1 MFDFVRKHTKLLQVL
16 LFLLIFPSFVLF
28 GIQGYDSFNN
38 NGSLAA
44 KVDGIPISM
53 QQLDNAQRSEI
64 ARMQQSLGASA
75 DIKSLDTPEAKL
87 RTLDG
92 LIRQTL
98 LQVAVRKQHLAVSD
112 SQVQQA
118 ILQIPQIAALRK
130 PDGSFD
136 VEAYRQLVAAQGMT
150 TAQFEDQVREQLLL
164 QQAVDGIAQP
174 VIESKAIAGQ
184 LYDWQ
189 NQKRQVRLALFSTQ
203 DYLSQVQPSAAQIEA
218 FYKDHTTLF
227 QSPQRADIQY
237 VVLSLNAVRQGVV
250 ITPAQAQAYYT
261 QHIAEFRTP
270 EERKASHILITLPP
284 NPTAAQVQAAKTKA
298 DAILAEV
305 RKDPA
310 QFAAIAKRDSQDP
323 GSAAQGGN
331 LGYFTQN
338 AMVKPFADAVF
349 AMNKVGDI
357 VGPVQSPYGF
367 HIIELTGIKP
377 AEQKPFAQVQSSIQ
391 AQLQNQEAQKRF
403 PEMSDKF
410 SNLVYEDSRSFAQ
423 VATKYHLQVLTA
435 ENVSPTPKET
445 GDSKSDPLANAAFL
459 KAVLSS
465 NSIRDRRNISA
476 VEIAPNTFASARI
489 LKYQPAAT
497 LTFAQAQDQVRALLV
512 AQQAAALAVKAGEQA
527 LAAAQQ
533 GKAMPAWG
541 SPVEISQSQA
551 TAPPGV
557 PAVAV
562 TAAFQ
567 LPAAKLPALTG
578 LPLPGQAGYAIV
590 SVDSVS
596 KAKPDAEQL
605 RAQQG
610 AMSQLLSQGVTE
622 AYIDS
627 LKKRYGVEVLYKVS
641 PQAHS

>member
-44 KVDGIPISM
+44 KVDGLPISM
-53 QQLDNAQRSEI
+53 QQLDDAQRSEI
-64 ARMQQSLGASA
+64 ARLQQSLGASA

-98 LQVAVRKQHLAVSD
+98 LQVAVRKQHLTVSD

-164 QQAVDGIAQP
+164 QQAVGGIAQP

-189 NQKRQVRLALFSTQ
+189 HQKRQVRLALFNAQ
-203 DYLSQVQPSAAQIEA
+203 DYVSRVQPSDAQIAA
-218 FYKDHTTLF
+218 FYNDHTTLF

-237 VVLSLNAVRQGVV
+237 VVLSLSAVRQGIV

-261 QHIAEFRTP
+261 QHIAEFSTP
-270 EERKASHILITLPP
+270 QERKASHILITLPP
-284 NPTAAQVQAAKTKA
+284 NPTSAQVQAAKAKA

-310 QFAAIAKRDSQDP
+310 RFAEIARRDSQDP

-331 LGYFTQN
+331 LGYFAQN

-349 AMNKVGDI
+349 AMKKVGDI

-391 AQLQNQEAQKRF
+391 AQLQNQEALKRF

-410 SNLVYEDSRSFAQ
+410 SNLVYEDSRSFTQ
-423 VATKYHLQVLTA
+423 VAARYHLQVQTA
-435 ENVSPTPKET
+435 ENVSPTPKAPSDRT
-445 GDSKSDPLANAAFL
+445 TDPLENAAFL
-459 KAVLSS
+459 KAVFSS
-465 NSIRDRRNISA
+465 NSIRDKRNIAA
-476 VEIAPNTFASARI
+476 VEIAPNTLASARI
-489 LKYQPAAT
+489 LQYQPAAT
-497 LTFAQAQDQVRALLV
+497 LTFAQAQDKVRALLV

-533 GKAMPAWG
+533 GKAMPAW
-541 SPVEISQSQA
+541 SAPVDISQSQ
-551 TAPPGV
+551 TTPPPGV
-557 PAVAV
+557 PAAAV

-567 LPAAKLPALTG
+567 LPVAKLPVLDGLT
-578 LPLPGQAGYAIV
+578 LPGQAGYAIV

-610 AMSQLLSQGVTE
+610 TMSQLLSQGVSE
-622 AYIDS
+622 AYINS
-627 LKKRYGVEVLYKVS
+627 LKKRYGVEILYKVAPPANS
-641 PQAHS
+641 